1 MEKVREIL
9 FRAKAINRDPN
20 REYRTNYKNG
30 DWVYG
35 LIEKTPLFEDNGE
48 KFFEKDCATM
58 RNISGVSNIDVDEN
72 TIGQYTGVKDLE
84 ENEIFE
90 GDIFVPLYFPPC
102 STIEKAIERHEFDED
117 NIGVVTFEYGDTILK
132 KKYHKDKQLSDY
144 IEKEFSH
151 YQSNVGEIYKYK
163 NNIALG
169 KVIGNIYDNPK
180 LLKK

>member
-35 LIEKTPLFEDNGE
+35 LLTEKPYESSFGISPAHMTNEEG
-48 KFFEKDCATM
+48 
-58 RNISGVSNIDVDEN
+58 ISGIDVDFD
-72 TIGQYTGVKDLE
+72 TLGQYMGMEDLE
-84 ENEIFE
+84 GNKIFE

-102 STIEKAIERHEFDED
+102 TTIEKAIQLHEFDNDEM
-117 NIGVVTFEYGDTILK
+117 GVVTFEYGNTILK
-132 KKYHKDKQLSDY
+132 KKYKRDKELSNY
-144 IEKEFSH
+144 IEREFSH

-169 KVIGNIYDNPK
+169 KVIGNIYDNPE
-180 LLKK
+180 LVR